1 MTLSIMTSVVVMLS
15 VLCVTGGL
23 ILSRRDKSV
32 ADRLDVYL
40 ATGDP
45 SHVVTLKELELS
57 KPFSERVILPIAQR
71 AALVFA
77 WMLPQNR
84 MKALRARLI
93 MAGSPSGITAYQFA
107 GVKGLVMTIV
117 VGVSLLF
124 GYLTHYPVTPIN
136 LLLLGLVGFCA
147 YSLPDFWL
155 SRQITRRQ
163 TAIVNAL
170 PDALD
175 LLVIANDAG
184 LSFEMAMQEIT
195 SKWDNELAQEF
206 GRVLSD
212 IRMGQ
217 ARRDALTSLADRTGV
232 GDIISFVSAV
242 IQAESMGVSI
252 GRVLIVQA
260 EDLRVRRRQR
270 AQERANQAPV
280 KMMIPLVFL
289 IFPAIFAVLLGP
301 AVPELMRA
309 FGGL

>member
-1 MTLSIMTSVVVMLS
+1 MTLSIVTSVVVMLS
-15 VLCVTGGL
+15 IMFLTGGL
-23 ILSRRDKSV
+23 IFTRRDKSV
-32 ADRLDVYL
+32 AERLDVYL

-45 SHVVTLKELELS
+45 SHMVTLKEIELS
-57 KPFSERVILPIAQR
+57 KPFSERVILPIAQQ
-71 AALVFA
+71 AARVFA

-84 MKALRARLI
+84 MNALRARLI
-93 MAGSPSGITAYQFA
+93 MAGSPSGISAYQFA
-107 GVKGLVMTIV
+107 GIKGLVMTIV
-117 VGVSLLF
+117 VGMALLF
-124 GYLTHYPVTPIN
+124 GYLTHYPVTFVN
-136 LLLLGLVGFCA
+136 LLLLGLVSFCG

-155 SRQITRRQ
+155 SRQITQRQ

-175 LLVIANDAG
+175 LLVIANEAG
-184 LSFEMAMQEIT
+184 LSFEMAMAEIT
-195 SKWDNELAQEF
+195 SKWNNELAQEF
-206 GRVLSD
+206 SHVLSD

-217 ARRDALTSLADRTGV
+217 TRRDALTSLADRTGV
-232 GDIISFVSAV
+232 PDVISFVSAV

-252 GRVLIVQA
+252 GRVLIAQA

-309 FGGL
+309 FSGL

>member
-1 MTLSIMTSVVVMLS
+1 
-15 VLCVTGGL
+15 
-23 ILSRRDKSV
+23 
-32 ADRLDVYL
+32 
-40 ATGDP
+40 
-45 SHVVTLKELELS
+45 
-57 KPFSERVILPIAQR
+57 
-71 AALVFA
+71 
-77 WMLPQNR
+77 
-84 MKALRARLI
+84 
-93 MAGSPSGITAYQFA
+93 
-107 GVKGLVMTIV
+107 MTIV
-117 VGVSLLF
+117 LGATLLF
-124 GYLTHYPVTPIN
+124 GYQTHDPVTIVH
-136 LLLLGLVGFCA
+136 LLMLGLVGFCSF
-147 YSLPDFWL
+147 SLPDFWL
-155 SRQITRRQ
+155 SRQIAQRQ

-195 SKWDNELAQEF
+195 NKWDNELAQEF

-217 ARRDALTSLADRTGV
+217 PRRDALTSLADRTGV
-232 GDIISFVSAV
+232 ADIISFVSAV

-252 GRVLIVQA
+252 GRVLSVQA
-260 EDLRVRRRQR
+260 EELRVRRRQR

-309 FGGL
+309 FGNL

>member
-1 MTLSIMTSVVVMLS
+1 MTLSIVTSVVVMLS

-23 ILSRRDKSV
+23 IVTRRDKSV
-32 ADRLDVYL
+32 EDRLDVYL

-45 SHVVTLKELELS
+45 SQVVTLKELELS
-57 KPFSERVILPIAQR
+57 RPFSERVILPIAQR
-71 AALVFA
+71 AARVFA

-84 MKALRARLI
+84 MNALRARLV
-93 MAGSPSGITAYQFA
+93 MAGNPSGINAYQFA
-107 GVKGLVMTIV
+107 GIKGLVMSVV
-117 VGVSLLF
+117 VGISLLF
-124 GYLTHYPVTPIN
+124 SYLTNYPVTLVN

-155 SRQITRRQ
+155 SRQITHRQ

-217 ARRDALTSLADRTGV
+217 ARRDALNSLAERTGV
-232 GDIISFVSAV
+232 SDIISFVSAV

-252 GRVLIVQA
+252 GRVLTVQA
-260 EDLRVRRRQR
+260 EELRVRRRQR

-289 IFPAIFAVLLGP
+289 IFPSIFAVLLGP

-309 FGGL
+309 FDGL